1 MSHVPGVD
9 DDHGDHDQVD
19 DGDHDQDDHGDHD
32 QVDDEHCQDV
42 SKAFHRAA
50 RDLPFMPLKFPAE
63 GDFNNEEVF
72 RCDSISSTCSIVTS
86 IDFFDYIKLVNKFKK
101 IKRLEILG
109 PCCMRLL
116 ASSQTSLMS
125 SPLLSLQWDFDLI

>member
-9 DDHGDHDQVD
+9 
-19 DGDHDQDDHGDHD
+19 DDHGDHD

-125 SPLLSLQWDFDLI
+125 SPLLSLQ

>member
-9 DDHGDHDQVD
+9 
-19 DGDHDQDDHGDHD
+19 DDHGDHD

-72 RCDSISSTCSIVTS
+72 RCDCISSTPTPVQYVVAS
-86 IDFFDYIKLVNKFKK
+86 IDFFIKSN
-101 IKRLEILG
+101 
-109 PCCMRLL
+109 
-116 ASSQTSLMS
+116 
-125 SPLLSLQWDFDLI
+125 

>member
-9 DDHGDHDQVD
+9 NDHGDHDQVD

-72 RCDSISSTCSIVTS
+72 RCDSISSNPTPV
-86 IDFFDYIKLVNKFKK
+86 
-101 IKRLEILG
+101 
-109 PCCMRLL
+109 
-116 ASSQTSLMS
+116 Q
-125 SPLLSLQWDFDLI
+125 